1 VRGSPP
7 EIRLATRQARA
18 RLVMNDLRS
27 WFDRT
32 LETLSTKSEMAKA
45 IRYALARWT
54 ALTRYL
60 DDGEAEIGRVEMW
73 RGGVGLAYLY
83 PALSVAGASLS

>member
-1 VRGSPP
+1 MESNLS
-7 EIRLATRQARA
+7 RLSR
-18 RLVMNDLRS
+18 
-27 WFDRT
+27 
-32 LETLSTKSEMAKA
+32 KSDTAA
-45 IRYALARWT
+45 IRYALSRWH

-60 DDGEAEIGRVEMW
+60 DDGALEIGRVEMW